1 MKKDLPLLSIISPC
15 YNGEQYLGR
24 FLDSVLCQDYPRIE
38 FILINDGST
47 DATQRVVDTYTKRL
61 TLALERFI
69 YIRQENAG
77 QAAAINQGLE
87 IFQGDYLTW
96 VDSDDF
102 YPSVDACS
110 KRVEWL
116 QNHPDYGV
124 VCCRAIIVAEKHIE
138 KTIGELRCRKTA
150 DHKKFFENLVLGKNS
165 VTTGGVYMVS
175 RKSFLKCIP
184 ERKIAVYPGI
194 GQNWQLLL
202 PITYNSKIGFINDV
216 LYTYVYRDNSHSHAY
231 KSREDRLVEVEDRYR
246 ALKDIL
252 VNIPV
257 EKEYRDKLIRIIKY
271 NRKKELVWLSVQNNW
286 KIPTE
291 QEEQSVCDCAKLEIY
306 RNVLKAKR
314 WIKDRI
320 KRA

>member
-1 MKKDLPLLSIISPC
+1 M
-15 YNGEQYLGR
+15 
-24 FLDSVLCQDYPRIE
+24 
-38 FILINDGST
+38 
-47 DATQRVVDTYTKRL
+47 
-61 TLALERFI
+61 
-69 YIRQENAG
+69 ENY
-77 QAAAINQGLE
+77 AA
-87 IFQGDYLTW
+87 
-96 VDSDDF
+96 V
-102 YPSVDACS
+102 
-110 KRVEWL
+110 
-116 QNHPDYGV
+116 
-124 VCCRAIIVAEKHIE
+124 
-138 KTIGELRCRKTA
+138 KTA

-184 ERKIAVYPGI
+184 ERKIAVYPSI

-202 PITYNSKIGFINDV
+202 PITYNSKIGFLNDI

-231 KSREDRLVEVEDRYR
+231 KSCEDRLVEVEDRYR

-257 EKEYRDKLIRIIKY
+257 KKEYRDKLIRIIKY
-271 NRKKELVWLSVQNNW
+271 NQKKELVRLSVQNNW

-314 WIKDRI
+314 RIRNRI